1 MTHRAAIFN
10 CSATAALALAVAAAG
25 PASLSHAAGGEE
37 APPPFIPIEH
47 VYLPL
52 PEGMQPLWPTFAAGG
67 TDILFQEGGKG
78 GLWIIGVDGSGL
90 KCITCDIPD
99 APKVRGGGFAH
110 AFPDGKR
117 ILYTDGVAAASDL
130 PARPNG
136 WVIEC
141 DISIRACP
149 SPRFLPIDMSA
160 DRGKAALA
168 QRRTFH
174 LSPDG
179 QLIGWMNVRSDATV
193 MVVARLERQQ
203 DKYVAADPRAVNP
216 AGPRSDTDD
225 DADRWE
231 NLSQLYELK
240 SFTPDGRAII
250 AVGTPHNNV
259 DIMRI
264 ELADGRTTRLTAHSD
279 WDEDSS
285 FSPDQKLLVVNSWRS
300 QHRLDALA
308 WIPEIRG
315 FTGLMTGAAIAPYY
329 VSTWEGFQ
337 CDLSPW
343 LLAARGDEGGRLLGQ
358 PLDVYGKPGFSAAN
372 NLHGQRVWSADS
384 RMVILQER
392 TRTRGIFSPNRIA
405 IARLDREPGKPVV
418 PVSQTVGDWAVP
430 ASLYEGPHARDRTAQ
445 VKGRRGGTATVEYK
459 GTLGGGAAST
469 SVRFDRFTDDGLTFI
484 SGTMSGAAGVKGEGE
499 RRAWRLLA
507 DVEVTGRHTGR
518 LDMDLTIDNGAKPLP
533 QMTGRLTAT
542 YDGKAAP
549 PLPELGPCYDRQPVA
564 APLRLRLAPAGKAY
578 VATVTAEVSGDVR
591 PVMGALVR
599 IGSTTVRTD
608 AAGRAKLPAGARG
621 EARASAG
628 DTFLP
633 ARAEI
638 P

>member
-1 MTHRAAIFN
+1 MTPRPVFSNGRFA
-10 CSATAALALAVAAAG
+10 AALALIVGAVG
-25 PASLSHAAGGEE
+25 SASLSNAASRPDG
-37 APPPFIPIEH
+37 APPFIPIEH

-52 PEGMQPLWPTFAAGG
+52 PDGMQPLWPTFAAGG
-67 TDILFQEGGKG
+67 GDILFQDGGNG
-78 GLWIIGVDGSGL
+78 GLWIIGVDGARL
-90 KCITCDIPD
+90 KCITCDVPG

-117 ILYTDGVAAASDL
+117 ILYTDGVAGASDL

-141 DISIRACP
+141 DVPIRDCA

-179 QLIGWMNVRSDATV
+179 KHIGWMNVRSDATM
-193 MVVARLERQQ
+193 MVVARLERQS

-216 AGPRSDTDD
+216 VGPRSDEDD
-225 DADRWE
+225 NADRWE

-240 SFTPDGRAII
+240 SFSPDGRAII

-264 ELADGRTTRLTAHSD
+264 ELSDGRTTRLTAHSD

-285 FSPDQKLLVVNSWRS
+285 FSPDQELLVVNSWRS

-315 FTGLMTGAAIAPYY
+315 FTGLMTGAAIAPHY

-343 LLAARGDEGGRLLGQ
+343 LLPAQGDEGGRLLGQ
-358 PLDVYGKPGFSAAN
+358 PLDVYGKPGLSAAN
-372 NLHGQRVWSADS
+372 NLHGQRVWSPDS

-392 TRTRGIFSPNRIA
+392 TRTRGTFSPNRIA
-405 IARLDREPGKPVV
+405 IARLDREAGEPAAPV
-418 PVSQTVGDWAVP
+418 PSRVGDWAVP
-430 ASLYEGPHARDRTAQ
+430 ASLYEGPHARDRTAL
-445 VKGRRGGTATVEYK
+445 VKGRRGGTATIEYR
-459 GTLGGGAAST
+459 GTLGGGAAT
-469 SVRFDRFTDDGLTFI
+469 SVRFDRFTDDGLTFV
-484 SGTMSGAAGVKGEGE
+484 SGTMSGASDVKGEGE

-507 DVEVTGRHTGR
+507 DVEVSGRHTGG
-518 LDMDLTIDNGAKPLP
+518 LEMDLTIDNGAKPLP
-533 QMTGRLTAT
+533 HMTGRLKAT
-542 YDGKAAP
+542 YDGKVAP
-549 PLPELGPCYDRQPVA
+549 PLPELAPCYDRQPVA
-564 APLRLRLAPAGKAY
+564 APLRLRLAPAGKTY
-578 VATVTAEVSGDVR
+578 VVTVTADVSGDER
-591 PVMGALVR
+591 PVMGARVR
-599 IGSTTVRTD
+599 VGNTTLRTD
-608 AAGRAKLPAGARG
+608 AEGKARLPANARG
-621 EARASAG
+621 EVRASAG
-628 DTFLP
+628 DTFVP
-633 ARAEI
+633 AEAEI